1 MAGIYLHIPF
11 CKQACHYCN
20 FHFSTSLHLQQ
31 DMIKAMQLELLL
43 RKDYITEGI
52 DTIYF
57 GGGTPS
63 ILALDVL
70 QKLMEAIF
78 TNYTINDHAE
88 ITLEANPDDIDIESL
103 QSWKLAGINRLSIG
117 IQSFDDTELKW
128 MNRAH
133 SAAEALKCVQLAQ
146 HAGIENISIDLI
158 YGSPLLSDE
167 QWINHLET
175 AIDLQVPHLSC
186 YALTV
191 ENRTALHHQI
201 TQNKT
206 PDTDPEKQSRH
217 FGIMQTALEEA
228 GYIQYEI
235 SNFCKPGAMSNHN
248 SGYWKGIAYTGIG
261 PSAHSYNGI
270 SRQWNIA
277 HNKKYIDAMIA
288 GNPLIEMERLT
299 VVQQM
304 NEYIMIR
311 LRLIEGINLTEFEFK
326 FGSPAKEYLITTAH
340 SLHRNAHFKISEN
353 NIFLSP
359 TGKFFAD
366 GIAANLFFDEGWS

>member
-1 MAGIYLHIPF
+1 M
-11 CKQACHYCN
+11 
-20 FHFSTSLHLQQ
+20 QQ
-31 DMIKAMQLELLL
+31 ELLL

-63 ILALDVL
+63 ILSHDGL
-70 QKLMEAIF
+70 QKLMDTIYK
-78 TNYTINDHAE
+78 NYIIKDNVE
-88 ITLEANPDDIDIESL
+88 ITLEANPDDINTVSL
-103 QSWKLAGINRLSIG
+103 QTWKSVGINRLSIG
-117 IQSFDDTELKW
+117 IQSFDDTELQW

-133 SAAEALKCVQLAQ
+133 NASEALKSITFAQ
-146 HAGIENISIDLI
+146 QAGIENISIDLI
-158 YGSPLLSDE
+158 YGSPLLTDV
-167 QWINHLET
+167 QWIKHLQT

-191 ENRTALHHQI
+191 ENRTALHHSI
-201 TQNKT
+201 TQHKT

-217 FGIMQTALEEA
+217 FEMMQKALDTA
-228 GYIQYEI
+228 GYVHYEI
-235 SNFCKPGAMSNHN
+235 SNFCKPGCMSKHN
-248 SGYWKGIAYTGIG
+248 SSYWKGIAYTGIG

-277 HNKKYIDAMIA
+277 HNKNYIDGILE
-288 GNPLIEMERLT
+288 GNQQIELEQLS

-311 LRLIEGINLTEFEFK
+311 LRLLEGIDLMDFEYK
-326 FGSPAKEYLITTAH
+326 FGYAAKELLVKTALN
-340 SLHRNAHFKISEN
+340 LHRNDHLIISEN
-353 NIFLSP
+353 HIFLSP

-366 GIAANLFFDEGWS
+366 GIAADLFFEAGCF